1 MKKRILSLILV
12 CAMMVGVISAMS
24 LSVSAEVWNP
34 LQNAIAAEASSI
46 TVDGEIDDAWSQAPL
61 NTLTVDAF
69 QDSRGD
75 EATRGESSKVEFR
88 VMYDENKVY
97 LLFEIY
103 DDTWISGTGAK
114 DWQNDSIFLC
124 ITEDPYGGNGSW
136 GETAYILC
144 AYPDTA
150 EGKTATELLFARNG
164 KNTGSKEIVVK
175 EVDETHRTVEFSF
188 EFNTRTPAFGDFFF
202 LDIQY
207 NDADRDCNG
216 TTNDQN
222 RTIVWNWS
230 TNNSSGNSA
239 GNARSNWGRVGFGVD
254 PTTNILPNKK
264 ANAYEVDS
272 LTVDGVIDE
281 AWSEAEVQTLDIVA
295 SMDSVGEEAT
305 RKQSSTVKFRTMYSG
320 NKVYM
325 LFEIYDDVWANGVR
339 TKDYENDSLF
349 ICVSES
355 REVLMKSSSDV
366 PYCQFQNAAYNSSGY
381 AYVFNAFPD
390 TLAGITTGDTISS
403 YFKERKG
410 TGGDTEAREYAVK
423 EVDEN
428 NRIVELSFALKNTDL
443 DSIYLD
449 VQYNDCD
456 SQDYST
462 KRTVVW
468 NWSSLSKR
476 PSDQAVLSAG
486 NAGRDW
492 GRIDFVD
499 SKTLTHH
506 DGKANG
512 ASFYYQANADK
523 TSYRIVG
530 LIDEASVNSIEG
542 IKITFS
548 NGEIE
553 KSVTL
558 TSAKA
563 YSSIDASFGGVTITY
578 VAEEGTVIVGWVIT
592 GIDEEGYA
600 PSAVAVINS

>member
-46 TVDGEIDDAWSQAPL
+46 TVDGEIDDAWSAASV
-61 NTLTVDAF
+61 NTLAVDAF

-75 EATRGESSKVEFR
+75 EATRGESSKVDFR
-88 VMYDENKVY
+88 AMFDANKVY

-103 DDTWISGTGAK
+103 DDTWISGTGVK

-124 ITEDPYGGNGSW
+124 ITEDPYGSNGSW
-136 GETAYILC
+136 GETAYILRV
-144 AYPDTA
+144 YPDAT
-150 EGKTATELLFARNG
+150 EGKTTADLFSARSGSSNG
-164 KNTGSKEIVVK
+164 DKEIAVK
-175 EVDETHRTVEFSF
+175 EVDETHRTVELSF
-188 EFNTRTPAFGDFFF
+188 EFNTRNPALGDFFF

-216 TTNDQN
+216 TGDDQN
-222 RTIVWNWS
+222 RTIVWNWA
-230 TNNSSGNSA
+230 TNNANGTSA
-239 GNARSNWGRVGFGVD
+239 GNAKSNWGRVAFGVD
-254 PTTNILPNKK
+254 YTTNILPNKK

-272 LTVDGVIDE
+272 LTVDGAIDE
-281 AWSEAEVQTLDIVA
+281 AWNEAEVQTLDIVA
-295 SMDSVGEEAT
+295 TQDSTVNDKA
-305 RKQSSTVKFRTMYSG
+305 SSTVKFRTMYSE

-325 LFEIYDDVWANGVR
+325 LFEIYDDAWINEKGSISSF
-339 TKDYENDSLF
+339 KDYKNDSLF

-355 REVLMKSSSDV
+355 REVGMKSSGGVAYSLITDAHYKTG
-366 PYCQFQNAAYNSSGY
+366 PAYIMTAYPNA
-381 AYVFNAFPD
+381 D
-390 TLAGITTGDTISS
+390 TSKSTEDLFFT
-403 YFKERKG
+403 RKG
-410 TGGDTEAREYAVK
+410 THSLAKEISVK
-423 EVDEN
+423 EVDAN
-428 NRIVELSFALKNTDL
+428 NRIVELSFTLKNTDL
-443 DSIYLD
+443 DCVYLD

-456 SQDYST
+456 SADYST
-462 KRTVVW
+462 SRSIVW
-468 NWSSLSKR
+468 NWSSKVKR
-476 PSDQAVLSAG
+476 TSDEKIMSAG
-486 NAGRDW
+486 NSGRDW

-506 DGKANG
+506 EGKANG

-578 VAEEGTVIVGWVIT
+578 VAEEGTVLVGWVIT
-592 GIDEEGYA
+592 GIDDTGFV